1 MKRVTLTPGN
11 PVENKKESIERF
23 NTIIKPILSARG
35 FDKLRGNSHIM
46 ISDTSKTVIIP
57 KSCPSQTTHVKAF
70 KATTKEL
77 KKKYEGYSIYILFHR
92 DTEEWYD
99 KPIYVSTLR
108 SIMDDKSLKGVI
120 CGVDK
125 FIKELKSIESNRM
138 VFAT

>member
-1 MKRVTLTPGN
+1 MKKITLTPGN

-23 NTIIKPILSARG
+23 NTFIKPALSQNG
-35 FDKLRGNSHIM
+35 FVKLKGNSHIM

-57 KSCPSQTTHVKAF
+57 KSCPSQTTHIKSL
-70 KATTKEL
+70 KLTTKEL

-92 DTEEWYD
+92 DTKEWYD

-108 SIMDDKSLKGVI
+108 SIMRDNSLKGLI
-120 CGVDK
+120 CGMDK
-125 FIKELKSIESNRM
+125 FMKEFKNIQSNHM